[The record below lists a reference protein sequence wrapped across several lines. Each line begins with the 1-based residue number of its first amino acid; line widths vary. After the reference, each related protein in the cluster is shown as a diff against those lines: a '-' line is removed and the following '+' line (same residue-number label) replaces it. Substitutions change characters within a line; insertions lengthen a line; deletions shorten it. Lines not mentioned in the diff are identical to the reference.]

1 MCIIACWKKQTK
13 RSQKIPDTINCASNQ
28 THSFDWNDGYAPE
41 SLRCICQ
48 DAGGEKSA
56 MRRNSHETRR
66 ILYRQYHITA
76 LRPIKNQKMEGNHY
90 KEKAGITQLILLSSR
105 FLEANDVRSLRAAVT
120 LHYIKFD
127 TLAFVERTETFA
139 INGRVMHKHVTAVF
153 TL

>member
-1 MCIIACWKKQTK
+1 MHRKACVAFAKMPEGK
-13 RSQKIPDTINCASNQ
+13 R
-28 THSFDWNDGYAPE
+28 HSRG
-41 SLRCICQ
+41 
-48 DAGGEKSA
+48 
-56 MRRNSHETRR
+56 TRR
-66 ILYRQYHITA
+66 MLYRQHHIFTA